1 MKRNWR
7 RGSLQEKRRI
17 AGSYEH
23 ESDLALNKLVN
34 LLEPV
39 MILLIGIFTGILIL
53 GIMEPMWN
61 MYGSI
66 R

>member
-1 MKRNWR
+1 MEDGW
-7 RGSLQEKRRI
+7 I
-17 AGSYEH
+17 AG
-23 ESDLALNKLVN
+23 VGG
-34 LLEPV
+34 LL
-39 MILLIGIFTGILIL
+39 ILLIGIFTGILIL